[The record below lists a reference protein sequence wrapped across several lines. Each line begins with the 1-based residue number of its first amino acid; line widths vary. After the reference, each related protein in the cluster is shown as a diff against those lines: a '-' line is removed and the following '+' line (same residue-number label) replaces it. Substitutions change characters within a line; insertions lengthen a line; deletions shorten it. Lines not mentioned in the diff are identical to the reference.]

1 MPKSTNINKK
11 NSLASIGTRH
21 KNKFSKV
28 YTIPLKS
35 IKVMPEI
42 FQGRTVPFAKETVR
56 KIVKEG
62 FDTSQEP
69 IVIYKHSKFGNI
81 VISGHS
87 RFEGAKICYA
97 NGDKTLKKIPV
108 KIFKGDFED
117 AVDYAVIESN
127 RSGKA
132 EGIESDIKA
141 YVRAKQRGYNK
152 EFLRSI
158 FKSDSYINQLRDLAG
173 LNPKGEFIKNLTQTS
188 ERSFPYLLRNAI
200 WVGSLRRIY
209 SNELTSKHELEMFNF
224 FYKRG
229 NKGITVKKQSFFD
242 TVKKKVENPLFKK
255 TESLRLAYNKEF
267 ERVSEKN
274 PGFIKYRQIQ
284 SAINQRN
291 AERTRKEQLLV
302 YAQQEGKKSVAKTIE
317 KELLLLTKSIR
328 AKYIDL
334 LKIQSDLKK
343 EDKRL
348 GTQSLFG

>member
-1 MPKSTNINKK
+1 MAKKAAKNKTG
-11 NSLASIGTRH
+11 LAYIKTRH

-28 YTIPLKS
+28 KNIPLKD

-42 FQGRTVPFAKETVR
+42 FQGRSVPFAKETVN
-56 KIVKEG
+56 KIVREG

-69 IVIYKHSKFGNI
+69 IILYKHSKFGNI

-87 RFEGAKICYA
+87 RYEAAKECYKKGDKA
-97 NGDKTLKKIPV
+97 LKSIPTKFFNGD
-108 KIFKGDFED
+108 FDD

-158 FKSDSYINQLRDLAG
+158 FKNDSYINQLRDLSA
-173 LNPKGEFIKNLTQTS
+173 LSPKGLFIKHLSQTS

-200 WVGSLRRIY
+200 WVGSLKRIY
-209 SNELTSKHELEMFNF
+209 PELTKSHEKEMFDF
-224 FYKRG
+224 FYTSG
-229 NKGITVKKQSFFD
+229 NKGLTVKKQSFFD
-242 TVKKKVENPLFKK
+242 TVKKRVESPLFKK
-255 TESLRLAYNKEF
+255 KDSLKLRYNKEF
-267 ERVSEKN
+267 ERISSKD

-291 AERTRKEQLLV
+291 AERNRKEQLFVFAKEQNNTTL
-302 YAQQEGKKSVAKTIE
+302 AKKLES
-317 KELLLLTKSIR
+317 ELSDLTHSIR
-328 AKYIDL
+328 MKYIDL
-334 LKIQSDLKK
+334 LRIKIQLGK

-348 GTQSLFG
+348 KSQGLFD